1 MKRDTANRKIDM
13 YIYRSKEIDI
23 EKEKVRES

>member
-1 MKRDTANRKIDM
+1 MKRDTANRKIEM
-13 YIYRSKEIDI
+13 YIIRSKEIDI